1 MDRELS
7 SEERAAIRRR
17 HLAPFI
23 AGAVLVLGGII
34 ALFIFMHPSVKR
46 DNLIFAT
53 VDTGTIQT
61 SVTGTGSVVP
71 AFEEIINSPISSRI
85 IEVYCKAGDSVD
97 IDTPLLRLDLQ
108 TTETEFDK
116 LADQIQMKQYEYEQQ
131 RGNNDTRLRDIEM
144 QIRVKEMTVNRLEVD
159 LRNERYL
166 DSLGSGTGDR
176 IRQAELAYETGRLEL
191 QQLHQKLDNER
202 RNTEADM
209 KVKALDISIAGKNLD
224 EKRRTLDDA
233 RIRSPRRAT
242 LTFISDQI
250 GQKISEGERVAV
262 ISDLTHFKINGE
274 LPDGHIDKIS
284 VGSKA
289 LVRIGRDRV
298 PGTVSNLTPL
308 SQNGV
313 VEFTVRLDDNEDPR
327 LHPGL
332 KVDIYVMSGVVDD
345 VVRVP
350 NGSFFTGPGTYN
362 MYVTAGDDRLER
374 REVRLGDSNYE
385 YVEVI
390 SGLNPGEQV
399 VINDMTAYSGNET
412 LKLK

>member
-23 AGAVLVLGGII
+23 AGAVIVLGGII

-108 TTETEFDK
+108 TTETEFNK

-289 LVRIGRDRV
+289 LVRIGKDRV

>member
-23 AGAVLVLGGII
+23 AGAVIVLGGII

-108 TTETEFDK
+108 TTETEFNK

>member
-23 AGAVLVLGGII
+23 AGAVIVLGGII

-108 TTETEFDK
+108 TTETEFNK

-374 REVRLGDSNYE
+374 REVRLGDNNYE

>member
-108 TTETEFDK
+108 TTETEFNK

>member
-23 AGAVLVLGGII
+23 AGAVIVLGGII

-108 TTETEFDK
+108 TTETEFNK

-362 MYVTAGDDRLER
+362 MYVTVGDDRLER

>member
-23 AGAVLVLGGII
+23 AGAVIVLGGII

-108 TTETEFDK
+108 TTETEFNK

-242 LTFISDQI
+242 LTFIRDQI
-250 GQKISEGERVAV
+250 GQKISEGERVDV